1 MTTHFIV
8 GIIPFHL
15 FSSSVSF
22 YLVFIVLLTETVP
35 YAFTLIYR
43 TAIGIDLFFI
53 FSKGTKNFEHFQE
66 NVYDPRWVVPTSFGV
81 GAVVG
86 ILWLWPVG
94 PKVKE
99 RMEIKREASR
109 AEAEAAN
116 AATLTSTGNAAIDVH
131 VSSPAAI
138 GSSIGSLISG
148 LPPSTRAAVH
158 PAASTHSRTSSIGS
172 VQQIGNLISG
182 FPVHPAASTHSI
194 SSIGGRRERRGSRF
208 AEYDAEEGA
217 IKFAVADSVKSLK
230 LTIDS
235 EEEGLEEENS
245 SDETE
250 HVANIDEA
258 LHQSIKPKK
267 KKKKSFLV
275 RFEEATYKQNLEEQ
289 AMDESKTTQA
299 IWANS
304 NQYDSDVEQLFT
316 YVQVFTAALSS
327 FAHGANDIANAIAPV
342 AAIIDIYQSG
352 TLNPEAPVQKWI
364 LAYGGVAL
372 SLGLLLY
379 GYKVMKM
386 IGYKLTVMSP
396 TRGSSASLA
405 SSLVVATASYIGIP
419 VSTTQCIVGAVV
431 GIGLVEGQHNVQWA
445 SMLKCV
451 AGWVIVFFVAAIIS
465 AMLFALC
472 AYSPSLTTNVC

>member
-1 MTTHFIV
+1 M
-8 GIIPFHL
+8 
-15 FSSSVSF
+15 
-22 YLVFIVLLTETVP
+22 
-35 YAFTLIYR
+35 
-43 TAIGIDLFFI
+43 
-53 FSKGTKNFEHFQE
+53 
-66 NVYDPRWVVPTSFGV
+66 
-81 GAVVG
+81 
-86 ILWLWPVG
+86 
-94 PKVKE
+94 
-99 RMEIKREASR
+99 
-109 AEAEAAN
+109 
-116 AATLTSTGNAAIDVH
+116 
-131 VSSPAAI
+131 
-138 GSSIGSLISG
+138 
-148 LPPSTRAAVH
+148 
-158 PAASTHSRTSSIGS
+158 
-172 VQQIGNLISG
+172 
-182 FPVHPAASTHSI
+182 
-194 SSIGGRRERRGSRF
+194 
-208 AEYDAEEGA
+208 
-217 IKFAVADSVKSLK
+217 K

-235 EEEGLEEENS
+235 EEEGVEEENS

-258 LHQSIKPKK
+258 LHKSIKPKN

>member
-1 MTTHFIV
+1 M
-8 GIIPFHL
+8 
-15 FSSSVSF
+15 
-22 YLVFIVLLTETVP
+22 VLLTDTVP

-99 RMEIKREASR
+99 RMEIKREARR
-109 AEAEAAN
+109 AEAEAVN
-116 AATLTSTGNAAIDVH
+116 AATLTSAGNAT
-131 VSSPAAI
+131 VSSPAASVHSI

-208 AEYDAEEGA
+208 AEYEAEEGS

-235 EEEGLEEENS
+235 EEEGVEEENS

-299 IWANS
+299 IWSNS